1 MSDLSDIL
9 INKKSSCKELEKI
22 IGRLNHAGS
31 ACPSTQYYI
40 SGPRKTLEHW
50 NRSTVNAKVK
60 KYLPKTA
67 LPDLHLWYSCCLPKI
82 HKGISLNL
90 ISYRRPTNLCWSD
103 ACPQGIVGYNDDGVA
118 WRLEI
123 PTEFKEFVRLE
134 NNTLEFVA
142 SMVSVWLTI
151 LTCIK
156 EEYPCFLALGDNMPA
171 VSWLHKANVDE
182 NENKPLHLATRKYA
196 EILMQHNCCLYSQ
209 HIQGEKNK
217 VADALSRLHH
227 LSPLCMH
234 TYIISNFP
242 SQVPPTFCLVPL
254 PPKISSWVT
263 SWLLKI
269 RDLKESEKVQKVKKR
284 EFGND
289 GVNIAPSPRMTTT
302 YTYRVVP
309 PSSEQ
314 DCLELLPQPNADD
327 NFLLQTR
334 YFWEQ
339 PLLKR
344 PWRNGVRSL
353 GQTWGTTPP
362 MAAPMEDGTHHLLDK

>member
-1 MSDLSDIL
+1 
-9 INKKSSCKELEKI
+9 
-22 IGRLNHAGS
+22 
-31 ACPSTQYYI
+31 
-40 SGPRKTLEHW
+40 
-50 NRSTVNAKVK
+50 
-60 KYLPKTA
+60 
-67 LPDLHLWYSCCLPKI
+67 
-82 HKGISLNL
+82 
-90 ISYRRPTNLCWSD
+90 
-103 ACPQGIVGYNDDGVA
+103 
-118 WRLEI
+118 
-123 PTEFKEFVRLE
+123 
-134 NNTLEFVA
+134 
-142 SMVSVWLTI
+142 
-151 LTCIK
+151 
-156 EEYPCFLALGDNMPA
+156 MPA

-209 HIQGEKNK
+209 NIQGEKNK

-234 TYIISNFP
+234 TYIISNSP
-242 SQVPPTFCLVPL
+242 SQVPPTFRLVPL
-254 PPKISSWVT
+254 PPEMSSWVT

-353 GQTWGTTPP
+353 GRTWGTTPP